1 MRKSKFYTFH
11 QKDYLTKHKLFT
23 NLRLRERKLPVISA
37 VEQERRA
44 LLNKKWALYRMEEN
58 LKDFKTLDKLVNAQN
73 KALQELRLESE
84 ELYQAAIQT
93 EMEMIPFT
101 VTGPVA
107 TPPKANYDF
116 VDGDYN
122 DFVKK
127 WDGSN

>member
-1 MRKSKFYTFH
+1 MKKSKEYTSE
-11 QKDYLTKHKLFT
+11 DNIPTKHNLFIY
-23 NLRLRERKLPVISA
+23 LRLRERKLPVISA

-58 LKDFKTLDKLVNAQN
+58 LKDFKTLDRLVNAQN

-122 DFVKK
+122 DHVKK

>member
-1 MRKSKFYTFH
+1 M
-11 QKDYLTKHKLFT
+11 
-23 NLRLRERKLPVISA
+23 RERKLPAISA
-37 VEQERRA
+37 VEHERRA
-44 LLNKKWALYRMEEN
+44 ILNKKWALYRMEEN
-58 LKDFKTLDKLVNAQN
+58 LKDFKILDKMVIAQN

-93 EMEMIPFT
+93 DMEMIPFKA
-101 VTGPVA
+101 TGPVA